1 MPVPERPVLVAP
13 DSFKGTFRASQVAGA
28 IGRGLERAGLMPP
41 DLCPV
46 ADGGEGTMDALLPGL
61 GGEVVAAEA
70 HDPLG
75 RELRGCF
82 ALVEDGGTA
91 IVETATASGLALV
104 AEAERDAWAASTYGT
119 GELIADAA
127 QRGAEAILVAV
138 GGRAPTDGGAGAPE
152 GARRRPPPGAPGHRG
167 RPADDGR
174 RGWPLGRPLGGPRRD
189 ARAGR
194 AVGA

>member
-1 MPVPERPVLVAP
+1 MRERPVLVAP

-61 GGEVVAAEA
+61 GGEVVAADA

-75 RELRGCF
+75 RELKGCF
-82 ALVEDGGTA
+82 ALVEDGGSA

-104 AEAERDAWAASTYGT
+104 AEDARDAW
-119 GELIADAA
+119 
-127 QRGAEAILVAV
+127 
-138 GGRAPTDGGAGAPE
+138 
-152 GARRRPPPGAPGHRG
+152 
-167 RPADDGR
+167 
-174 RGWPLGRPLGGPRRD
+174 
-189 ARAGR
+189 
-194 AVGA
+194 